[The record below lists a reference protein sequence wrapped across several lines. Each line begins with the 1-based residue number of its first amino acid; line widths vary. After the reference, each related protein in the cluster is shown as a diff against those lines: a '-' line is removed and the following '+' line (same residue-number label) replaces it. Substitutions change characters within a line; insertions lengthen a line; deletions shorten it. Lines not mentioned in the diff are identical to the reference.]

1 MFSRNYSQIV
11 EVTKEAPNDS
21 SFFTEK
27 RLKFQFLG
35 RLSSALVSSK
45 DAQLTSLDHPRLPL
59 YRKQF
64 QFHRFSLLPSGVS
77 SFTQCTKR
85 VVCSKHILQSR
96 ASGEKTFASS
106 VNYENQLYQRNRN
119 YDSVH

>member
-11 EVTKEAPNDS
+11 EVTKASPNDS
-21 SFFTEK
+21 SFFTEE

-35 RLSSALVSSK
+35 RLPK

-64 QFHRFSLLPSGVS
+64 QFHRFFLLLRGQ
-77 SFTQCTKR
+77 SFKFHAMHKARCLLQTHFAVTCVGRRLSPHQSIMRISCSIREIAIMTACT
-85 VVCSKHILQSR
+85 
-96 ASGEKTFASS
+96 ET
-106 VNYENQLYQRNRN
+106 
-119 YDSVH
+119 